1 MLSTNLDPLVLN
13 LLYATLGGV
22 LGMALSWLSGW
33 VFQMRMGFKL
43 RDELAKDNRAVGF
56 VLMGIFIGNGIGM
69 GLIVGLSLN

>member
-22 LGMALSWLSGW
+22 LGLLLSWFSGW
-33 VFQMRMGFKL
+33 VFQLRMGFKL
-43 RDELAKDNRAVGF
+43 RDELAKDNRAVGM